1 MEFDFLIF
9 FFEFIEW
16 NLVKNVNCMI
26 KVIVLGVLVLV
37 IVILEYRRV
46 VREFNLGNYFLVNYD
61 GNWNEKLI
69 YLKINFV

>member
-1 MEFDFLIF
+1 
-9 FFEFIEW
+9 
-16 NLVKNVNCMI
+16 MI